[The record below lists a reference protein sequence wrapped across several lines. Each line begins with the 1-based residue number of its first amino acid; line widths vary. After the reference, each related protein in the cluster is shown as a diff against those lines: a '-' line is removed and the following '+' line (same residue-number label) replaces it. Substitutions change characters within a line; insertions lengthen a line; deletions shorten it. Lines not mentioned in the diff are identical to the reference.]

1 MIDFALVVGF
11 AFGIAPALVLTAFLL
26 LPAPL
31 FDILVAGFL
40 LVTVSPETGV
50 LVLLAVAFVLAG
62 AALLAALAVFGFCG
76 VFVVFF
82 ATDLVAAGFALVFA
96 GCFAGLEVAF
106 FVDFTAAFFFVAAAL
121 FGAGLALADAALLR
135 APDAAGFLLAA
146 TAFLPEVAAGFF
158 AVALLDAAFGAVFF
172 CFSDTVLLATFVEE
186 VVLAD
191 ATAVFLVAA
200 VAFGV
205 LFAAFFAAG
214 AFFFLEAIRSNSL
227 NISLTHW

>member
-31 FDILVAGFL
+31 FDVLVAGFL

-62 AALLAALAVFGFCG
+62 AALLAALAVFGCCG

-96 GCFAGLEVAF
+96 GLEAAF